1 MAIQSSDFEQGAL
14 YVITTTSGE
23 VNGVVKEIR
32 SDQVLIGPDSQA
44 VSYSNITNIQKVDPT
59 TKMGATIANAIKNS
73 GKPWR

>member
-44 VSYSNITNIQKVDPT
+44 VSYSNIINIKKVNPTN
-59 TKMGATIANAIKNS
+59 KMG
-73 GKPWR
+73 WR